1 MFSIVWSANIKA
13 LLCPLLLN
21 PILKF
26 TKHQNEPATNQFGE
40 DCLFKIVRPRLLRLQ
55 RAGEQQPDVAGQL
68 RGGRSLPSDAQCGV
82 QLHLPQ
88 KGDPG
93 KWPDLTWPD
102 LTWPDLTWYFLIF
115 QSPGE
120 AGSVGRV
127 RSTRGKMVDKG
138 QVTDDISGESDCD
151 ISAPTHGTSTG
162 GHSVTQHDPAWPH
175 LHLCSSSVTFNTLNN
190 TGD

>member
-26 TKHQNEPATNQFGE
+26 TKHQSEPATNQFGE

-82 QLHLPQ
+82 QLNLPQ

-102 LTWPDLTWYFLIF
+102 LTWPDLIFLDISESWWGRKCGEGEIHQGEDGGQRSGYWWY
-115 QSPGE
+115 QW
-120 AGSVGRV
+120 RV
-127 RSTRGKMVDKG
+127 RLWYLGTNTRHKYWR
-138 QVTDDISGESDCD
+138 SLC
-151 ISAPTHGTSTG
+151 
-162 GHSVTQHDPAWPH
+162 DPAWPSMTPPPP
-175 LHLCSSSVTFNTLNN
+175 L
-190 TGD
+190 